1 MTFADAGNLLLDA
14 RAVRGSDSYRLTK
27 LNDFFGDYSTD
38 AIDQALF
45 SRFVATLK
53 GKHPNSLI
61 KYKRLIDQAYTA
73 AGLALPAIEQ
83 AAKKH
88 KPRVA
93 WLPIALADK
102 LIDAYEDGKGKGMAR
117 DAARL
122 ARFHGL
128 RAGEIVRLER
138 RDVDLDRGLLNIRET
153 KTDEAR
159 IVPIADAMLLWL
171 CDRVDALKADTDR
184 VIVNRWGEPYHD
196 TRDKGGNPFSKAHQ
210 SALADAGVRNFPF
223 HGWRHHWAFWKVRE
237 GMDLRTLMKIGGW
250 RQIEMVVDYADAVV
264 DERAAEMMSRRA

>member
-14 RAVRGSDSYRLTK
+14 RTIAGSDSYRLTK

-53 GKHPNSLI
+53 GKHPNSLV
-61 KYKRLIDQAYTA
+61 KYKRLLDQAFTA
-73 AGLALPAIEQ
+73 AGLPLPAIDQ
-83 AAKKH
+83 AGRKH

-93 WLPIALADK
+93 WLPLDLADK
-102 LIDAYEDGKGKGMAR
+102 LIAAYENGKGRGMAR
-117 DAARL
+117 EAAQI
-122 ARFHGL
+122 ARYHGL
-128 RAGEIVRLER
+128 RAGEIVRLEK
-138 RDVDLDRGLLNIRET
+138 RDIDLDRGLMHVRET

-159 IVPIADAMLLWL
+159 IVPIADALLLWFV
-171 CDRVDALKADTDR
+171 DRLDELGKDTDR

-196 TRDKGGNPFSKAHQ
+196 TRGKGGNPFTKAHH
-210 SALADAGVRNFPF
+210 SAVTDAGITAFPF

-250 RQIEMVVDYADAVV
+250 RQIEMVVCYADAVV